1 MGNGCRRNT
10 VLYHLLSS
18 GIIKHTMKG
27 IKKVHSKVAA
37 SGWWKCQDLCADCTL
52 SATHKEGFNS
62 YSANYPTMCTIN
74 FYGLLWNVI
83 WPFLSSNIASSD
95 SEGKHI
101 LKWHSVKEIQSPGT
115 KWNGWCPLPEE
126 QLWKLCSFPDM
137 SKRKPSSETGNLC
150 VGSLV
155 ISSFKS
161 LMPYIKATTDHVWA
175 ELAF

>member
-1 MGNGCRRNT
+1 MKR
-10 VLYHLLSS
+10 
-18 GIIKHTMKG
+18 IKQ
-27 IKKVHSKVAA
+27 VHSKVAT
-37 SGWWKCQDLCADCTL
+37 SGWWKCQDLCTDCIL

-95 SEGKHI
+95 SDGKHI

-126 QLWKLCSFPDM
+126 QLWKLCPFPDM
-137 SKRKPSSETGNLC
+137 SKQNPHLKLETCTLGLWSFPHLSHWCHILRPPLITSEQNL
-150 VGSLV
+150 L
-155 ISSFKS
+155 FK
-161 LMPYIKATTDHVWA
+161 LP
-175 ELAF
+175 